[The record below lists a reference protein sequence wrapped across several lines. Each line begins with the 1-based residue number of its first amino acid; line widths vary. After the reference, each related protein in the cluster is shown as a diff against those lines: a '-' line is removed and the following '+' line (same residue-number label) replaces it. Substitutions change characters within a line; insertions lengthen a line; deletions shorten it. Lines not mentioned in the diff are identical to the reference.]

1 MPRRLAHLNALRA
14 FEATARQGSFVA
26 AAAEL
31 AVTPAAV
38 GQQVR
43 SLEEYF
49 GVALFER
56 RGKALVLT
64 QAARGVLP
72 DVQEAFDRLASASNR
87 LHDARLGSLI
97 TVSMP
102 PSFAA
107 KWLIPRLERFRV
119 AQPDIDLRLD
129 TTDRLVDM
137 PREGVSLAVRYGTG
151 RYPGLVATLLMG
163 EEVFPVCNP
172 RLLTRVRKVRRA
184 DDLQH
189 FKLIHDTT
197 LEGHATFPNWG
208 AWLKAAGARGVD
220 ARRGLRIGSSI
231 MAMQAA
237 IEGQGVALGRSVIAA
252 ADLAEGRLLR
262 PFETSLATG
271 YSYYLLYPQDTALG
285 QAASAFAAWLRKEAT
300 DFTNARQRA
309 DSRRRPQSAR

>member
-1 MPRRLAHLNALRA
+1 MQTPRRLHHLNALRA
-14 FEATARQGSFVA
+14 FEATARLGSFVA
-26 AAAEL
+26 AATEL

-38 GQQVR
+38 GQHVR
-43 SLEEYF
+43 ALEEYF
-49 GVALFER
+49 GVPLFER

-87 LHDARLGSLI
+87 LRDARLGSLL

-107 KWLIPRLERFRV
+107 KWLIPRLERFRL

-137 PREGVSLAVRYGTG
+137 SREGVSLAIRYGTG
-151 RYPGLVATLLMG
+151 RYPGLAASLLMA
-163 EEVFPVCNP
+163 EDVFPVCSP
-172 RLLTRVRKVRRA
+172 LLLTRTRKMRRA
-184 DDLQH
+184 HDLQH

-197 LEGHATFPNWG
+197 LEGHASFPTW
-208 AWLKAAGARGVD
+208 ASWLKAAGARSMD

-231 MAMQAA
+231 MALQAA
-237 IEGQGVALGRSVIAA
+237 IEGQGVALGRSVIVAN
-252 ADLAEGRLLR
+252 DLAEGRLVR
-262 PFETSLATG
+262 PLETSLATG
-271 YSYYLLYPQDTALG
+271 YRYYLLYPQDTALSPG
-285 QAASAFAAWLRKEAT
+285 ASAFAAWLRKEAA
-300 DFTNARQRA
+300 DFA
-309 DSRRRPQSAR
+309 SAR